1 MGLQLIFCVETN
13 KSCGSDWIYIKDTI
27 EHFFTYERGQIKF
40 STVYMNGKGNYMTPK
55 VEKEIHLFRGHLL
68 LRL

>member
-27 EHFFTYERGQIKF
+27 EHFFTYERGQIKS

-55 VEKEIHLFRGHLL
+55 VEKEIHSFRGHLL